1 MTFRTGASR
10 RTAQTNAAGCGKLIR
25 MSGSAFGRLWAG
37 QAALAGWLLAAAT
50 LPALAADV
58 TVQGSAIRIKGRI
71 EAGDAQKLEQL
82 LATPQGRQAFVRS
95 GTFLL
100 DSRGGRVSE
109 ALKIAKIVERG
120 FGTTVVLS
128 GAQCYSAC
136 FIVYAAGSYRVAG
149 EAAALGVHR
158 VGLADGRDDDSV
170 AAALARANDEVKS
183 YLQSRGMPAQVIEQ
197 MMRTPPHDLFQFGNR
212 WILDQGLETVMT
224 RHPEFM
230 SRVDQHCGTEPA
242 TPAPHRAWLDCMAQ
256 VRSRTLVAAW

>member
-1 MTFRTGASR
+1 
-10 RTAQTNAAGCGKLIR
+10 
-25 MSGSAFGRLWAG
+25 MSGSAFRRLWTG
-37 QAALAGWLLAAAT
+37 KVLAGWLLAAAT

-120 FGTTVVLS
+120 FGTTV
-128 GAQCYSAC
+128 
-136 FIVYAAGSYRVAG
+136 AG

-158 VGLADGRDDDSV
+158 VALADGRDDDSV

-212 WILDQGLETVMT
+212 WILDQGLEAVMT

-230 SRVDQHCGTEPA
+230 SQVDQHCGAEPA
-242 TPAPHRAWLDCMAQ
+242 TPAPHRAWLGCMAQ